1 MNKIIKTVGLTL
13 IGAVCFSGGLYY
25 GIERSEQLLVK
36 VMDEYVVISD
46 KVDSFEKVSD
56 PETIRYYVK
65 ELNRILDDTQVLHK
79 IIETGQM
86 GDEALSEFFSSYDK
100 KIDNVNDRIL
110 ELNTEHMELVFKFKE
125 QVTRLTKETDG
136 NLELIQELQKN
147 IQEQTDYVNKLN
159 IELGQSITQ
168 LKEDINKIRNSTYWL
183 RDKKIWRK

>member
-25 GIERSEQLLVK
+25 GIERSEQSLER

-46 KVDSFEKVSD
+46 KVDAFEKVAD
-56 PETIRYYVK
+56 PKSIRSYVK
-65 ELNRILDDTQVLHK
+65 ELNKILDDTKVLHK

-125 QVTRLTKETDG
+125 QVTRLTGETDD
-136 NLELIQELQKN
+136 NLELIQEIQDR
-147 IQEQTDYVNKLN
+147 IQEQIDYVNKLN
-159 IELGQSITQ
+159 VDIGQSINN
-168 LKEDINKIRNSTYWL
+168 LEDDIQTIKDSKYG
-183 RDKKIWRK
+183 KKIWTVE